1 MSSKKFKIPAAAN
14 TSSRGGRNNK
24 QLKRRQ
30 AGFLT
35 SALSHLGAAYA
46 GYRAPR
52 IFSNIKQGIL
62 NTAKKLPFVKK
73 YAEYNQNKAREERLA
88 ANAKLGREQFDA
100 IKKMNFNPFGP
111 KQEQIDMGTRGMFG
125 FRDKVSKQWALQPRD
140 MTVDTAKEVADRFK
154 VDPKIASQLK
164 RPIKPYDP
172 NAVFNTYEDAV
183 SGMGMTSRNAI
194 PKQKIKR
201 LAHNL

>member
-1 MSSKKFKIPAAAN
+1 MKSNKN
-14 TSSRGGRNNK
+14 TTIKARAGRK
-24 QLKRRQ
+24 QQRR
-30 AGFLT
+30 AGFL
-35 SALSHLGAAYA
+35 SGALTHLGAAYA

-52 IFSNIKQGIL
+52 ILSNIKQGII

-73 YAEYNQNKAREERLA
+73 YAEYNQNKARSERLA

-100 IKKMNFNPFGP
+100 IKKMNYNPFGP

-125 FRDKVSKQWALQPRD
+125 FRDKATNKWFVQPRD
-140 MTVDTAKEVADRFK
+140 MTVDTVKDVASRFK
-154 VDPKIASQLK
+154 VDPKVASQLK

-172 NAVFNTYEDAV
+172 NAVFNTYEDAW

-201 LAHNL
+201 LVHNL